1 MPRRWR
7 PSIESEIEMAVIP
20 PKVTPLE
27 EATEQLSA
35 VLNQQSF
42 EELSR
47 TNYQLVKAIV
57 ALVAAGKTP
66 DEIAQMVLHDAPQ
79 RWPLAQATRQAAA
92 WIAREG

>member
-1 MPRRWR
+1 MT
-7 PSIESEIEMAVIP
+7 IIP

-79 RWPLAQATRQAAA
+79 RWPLAQATKQAAA
-92 WIAREG
+92 WSAREGQ